1 MTSLI
6 IVFAVIAVVA
16 VGNLI
21 WLYTPSGKRWLDSL
35 DD

>member
-1 MTSLI
+1 MNPGI
-6 IVFAVIAVVA
+6 FVFTVITVIAV
-16 VGNLI
+16 GIWI